1 MGNIRISKIIWLKM
15 IFESVPEKTFLIA
28 EAGVNHNGS
37 LETAIRLCEMAKI
50 SGANA
55 IKFQTWVTEN
65 IVIKG
70 APQAIYQEQNTN
82 KIRDQFSLLKE
93 LELSFDKFEKIYN
106 FCKSIDLE
114 FLSTPDDLDSLNFL
128 VNKIGLQ
135 TIKIG
140 SGEITNI
147 PFLREIGKISE
158 KIIMSTGM
166 CEMKDIEYAIRAL
179 GNPEKDRLVILHC
192 TSSYPCPYEYVNLD
206 VINTFKKKFEYEI
219 GYSDHTLGTT
229 VAIGAVALGA
239 SVIEKHFTLNKN
251 MYGPDHST
259 SLEPEEFRK
268 MSDQIRIIEKS
279 KGNVIKNIQE
289 IEKDSRKK
297 VTKMIVAKNPIK
309 KGSILDE
316 SNVSLLRTGNY
327 GLNGQDWDHLM
338 GKRSRRSYKRNELI
352 DKNELN

>member
-1 MGNIRISKIIWLKM
+1 MNLG
-15 IFESVPEKTFLIA
+15 SVSEKTYLIA

-37 LETAIRLCEMAKI
+37 LETALKLCEIAKN

-82 KIRDQFSLLKE
+82 KIRDQFSMLKE
-93 LELSFDKFEKIYN
+93 LELSFDKFEKISNY
-106 FCKSIDLE
+106 CKSINLE

-128 VNKIGLQ
+128 VNKIGLKK
-135 TIKIG
+135 IKIG

-147 PFLREIGKISE
+147 PFLRKIGEISQQ
-158 KIIMSTGM
+158 IIMSTGM
-166 CEMKDIEYAIRAL
+166 CEMKDIDCAIRAL
-179 GNPEKDRLVILHC
+179 GNPEKNKLIILHC

-206 VINTFKKKFEYEI
+206 VIKTFKKKFDYKI
-219 GYSDHTLGTT
+219 GYSDHTTGIA

-251 MYGPDHST
+251 MAGPDHKS
-259 SLEPEEFRK
+259 SLEPQEFK
-268 MSDQIRIIEKS
+268 FMSDQIRIIEKS
-279 KGNVIKNIQE
+279 KGKAIKYIQE
-289 IEKDSRKK
+289 VEKDSRKK

-309 KGSILDE
+309 KGSIIDE
-316 SNVSLLRTGNY
+316 SNVTLLRTGCY
-327 GLNGQDWDHLM
+327 GLNGQDWDQLI
-338 GKRSRRSYKRNELI
+338 GKRSRRSYKTDEII
-352 DKNELN
+352 DKNELK

>member
-1 MGNIRISKIIWLKM
+1 MSFRS
-15 IFESVPEKTFLIA
+15 FTEKTYLIA

-37 LETAIRLCEMAKI
+37 LETALKLCEMAKN

-55 IKFQTWVTEN
+55 IKFQTWITEN

-82 KIRDQFSLLKE
+82 KVRDQFSLLKE
-93 LELSFDKFEKIYN
+93 LELSFDKFEKISNY
-106 FCKSIDLE
+106 CKSIDLE

-128 VNKIGLQ
+128 INNIGLKK
-135 TIKIG
+135 IKIG

-147 PFLREIGKISE
+147 PFLRKIGEISE
-158 KIIMSTGM
+158 QIIMSTGM
-166 CEMKDIEYAIRAL
+166 CEMKDIDRAIRAL
-179 GNPEKDRLVILHC
+179 GTPEKNKLIILHC

-206 VINTFKKKFEYEI
+206 VISTYKKKFDYEI
-219 GYSDHTLGTT
+219 GYSDHTLGIA

-251 MYGPDHST
+251 MPGPDHLS
-259 SLEPEEFRK
+259 SLEPHEFRQ
-268 MSDQIRIIEKS
+268 MSEQIRIIEKS
-279 KGNVIKNIQE
+279 KGKAIKTIQE
-289 IEKDSRKK
+289 VEKDSRKK

-309 KGSILDE
+309 EGSIINE
-316 SNVSLLRTGNY
+316 NNVTLLRAGYN
-327 GLNGQDWDHLM
+327 GLNGQHWDQLI
-338 GKRSRRSYKRNELI
+338 GKRSKKSYQVNEII